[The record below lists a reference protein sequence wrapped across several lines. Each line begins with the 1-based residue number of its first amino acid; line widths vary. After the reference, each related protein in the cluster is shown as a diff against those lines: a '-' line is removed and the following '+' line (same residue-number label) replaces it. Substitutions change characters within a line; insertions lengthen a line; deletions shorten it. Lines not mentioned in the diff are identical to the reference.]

1 MFENVLS
8 KCKIGNVE
16 IKNRFVMPAMGSMH
30 GSPGG
35 GVSDSLVAYFA
46 ARASG
51 GFGLIM
57 TEAAGVDPP
66 GYLGQGQF
74 NAASDDA
81 IPGLK
86 KLADGIHAEGAKVFL
101 QLHHAGRWAM
111 RRSPDEPAVSSSAIP
126 WHLRDEVVRELTT
139 EEVYEIIEKYGD
151 AALRARKAG
160 YDGVELHGAHG
171 YLITQF
177 TSPYIN
183 RRFDEFG
190 GDIAGRSRFPCEII
204 KNIKQK
210 CGDDFPVCVRIG
222 GDEKVD
228 GSMMVNETR
237 VMAKLLEKAGADAL
251 NVSVGLLSA
260 FGDKDLALASY
271 RTPMGFNTYVTEEL
285 KQSIQIPLIAVGRL
299 TDPSMLDAVIEDG
312 MADFVG
318 LGRGSLADPELPLKL
333 YEGRINEIVPC
344 IGCLTNCVDITSPR
358 KEGKFPWG
366 RCSLNPFSG
375 NETLMAITPAD
386 KKKTVVIVGAGVAGL
401 EAAWICAARG
411 HKVIVLEKAAKQGGQ
426 AYIAGVPPSKQG
438 FSLVIRYMTTMCK
451 KHEVDIRFNT
461 EATPEMILALNP
473 DEVILSTGAIPI
485 GLNIPNDG
493 IEVVQATDLLAGKIV
508 SGKKPLVIGGGLVGL
523 ETTDFLLTQ
532 MRSVTIVEMM
542 NTVGEDFVLK
552 NVMKED
558 FIKYL
563 LDSGVKIMTSTKA
576 MRFTKD
582 GAICSTPD
590 GEITL
595 SGYDMVVLAVGS
607 KSYNPLE
614 SELIGKVPGIHV
626 IGDAKETRLI
636 KDAVMEAAELAVGI

>member
-1 MFENVLS
+1 MFESVLS
-8 KCKIGNVE
+8 KGKIGNVE
-16 IKNRFVMPAMGSMH
+16 LKNRFVMPAMGSMH

-35 GVSDSLVAYFA
+35 GVSDSLIAYFA
-46 ARASG
+46 ARARG

-66 GYLGQGQF
+66 GYLGSGQF
-74 NAASDDA
+74 NAVSDDA

-86 KLADGIHAEGAKVFL
+86 RLADGIHAEGAKIFL
-101 QLHHAGRWAM
+101 QLHHAGRWAA

-126 WHLRDEVVRELTT
+126 WHLKDEVVRELTT
-139 EEVYEIIEKYGD
+139 EEVCEIIEKYGD

-204 KNIKQK
+204 RNIKQK
-210 CGDDFPVCVRIG
+210 CGNDFPVSVRIG

-228 GSMMVNETR
+228 GSMKVNETR
-237 VMAKLLEKAGADAL
+237 VMAKLLENAGADAL

-271 RTPMGFNTYVTEEL
+271 RTPMGFNTYVSEEI
-285 KQSIQIPLIAVGRL
+285 KQSINIPLIAVGRL
-299 TDPSMLDAVIEDG
+299 TDPSMLDAVIEDK

-318 LGRGSLADPELPLKL
+318 LGRGSLADPELPLKI
-333 YEGRINEIVPC
+333 YEGRVSEIVPC
-344 IGCLTNCVDITSPR
+344 IGCLTNCVDISSPR
-358 KEGKFPWG
+358 KEGSIPVG

-375 NETLMAITPAD
+375 NELRMTITQAEKP
-386 KKKTVVIVGAGVAGL
+386 KTVVIVGAGVAGL
-401 EAAWICAARG
+401 EAAWVCAARG
-411 HKVIVLEKAAKQGGQ
+411 HKAIVLEKAGKPGGQ
-426 AYIAGVPPSKQG
+426 AYIASVPPSKQG
-438 FSLVIRYMTTMCK
+438 FSLVIKYLITMCK
-451 KHEVDIRFNT
+451 KHEVEIRLNT
-461 EATPEMILALNP
+461 EATSETILSLAP
-473 DEVILSTGAIPI
+473 DAVILSTGAIPI
-485 GLNIPNDG
+485 DLNVPNDG
-493 IEVVQATDLLAGKIV
+493 IEVVQAADLLSGKLV
-508 SGKKPLVIGGGLVGL
+508 SGKNPLVIGGGLVGL
-523 ETTDFLLTQ
+523 EVTDFLLTQ

-542 NTVGEDFVLK
+542 NAVGEDFVLK
-552 NVMKED
+552 YVMKED

-563 LDSGVKIMTSTKA
+563 LDSGVNIMTSTKA
-576 MRFTKD
+576 IRFTKD
-582 GAICSTPD
+582 GAVCSTPD

-595 SGYDMVVLAVGS
+595 SGYDMIVLAVGS

-614 SELIGKVPGIHV
+614 NELSGKIPDIHV

-636 KDAVMEAAELAVGI
+636 KDAIFEAAELAVRI